1 MERKPEDADDAVDRR
16 LRALAEG
23 CRAVFFA
30 GLPGTGK
37 SFFVHRLAA
46 LAHAAGRPVHLLLW
60 DVIRPVFEASPA
72 GRRHPVR
79 DGITQPVIRKAAGI
93 WARRAVARWDAAHP
107 AIAVLI
113 GESPLVGHRF
123 IELARPAN
131 DAAEPLLAG
140 DACAFVVPVPSVE
153 VRRFLEAERDRRS
166 VQHRHDREREDAL
179 PAVVQTLWGELVDVS
194 TKLGL
199 ERPGRDG
206 GLLTYDP
213 TLYELVYRRVL
224 ARRHAHVLG
233 IDRVLAAPAD
243 SVYAFAF
250 PTRDVTP
257 TAEEADACIEAVEA
271 QYAGRD
277 ALDREV
283 AAWYLV

>member
-1 MERKPEDADDAVDRR
+1 MERTRADADDAVDRR
-16 LRALAEG
+16 LRTLAEG

-60 DVIRPVFEASPA
+60 DVIRPVFEASPV
-72 GRRHPVR
+72 GRRYPVR
-79 DGITQPVIRKAAGI
+79 AGITHPVIRRAAGI
-93 WARRAVARWDAAHP
+93 WARRAVARWDAGHP
-107 AIAVLI
+107 AVAALI

-123 IELARPAN
+123 IELARSAD

-153 VRRFLEAERDRRS
+153 VRRFLEAERHRRS
-166 VQHRHDREREDAL
+166 VQHRHDREREDAV

-194 TKLGL
+194 RKLGI
-199 ERPGRDG
+199 ERPGG
-206 GLLTYDP
+206 GGGSPAYDP
-213 TLYELVYRRVL
+213 ALYECVYRRVL
-224 ARRHAHVLG
+224 ARRHAYVLG
-233 IDRVLAAPAD
+233 VERVLPAPAD

-250 PTRDVTP
+250 PTHDVTP
-257 TAEEADACIEAVEA
+257 TVEDADACIEAVET
-271 QYAGRD
+271 QYADRD
-277 ALDREV
+277 VLDREI
-283 AAWYLV
+283 AGWYLV